1 MKLITLRQLEAQ
13 ARTGDGKACLALY
26 QEYSNNTRDEK
37 PPESGWISLSITM
50 SREPSFSKACIR

>member
-13 ARTGDGKACLALY
+13 ARTGTEKPVWPC
-26 QEYSNNTRDEK
+26 TRSIPTTPGMKK